1 MNPELATSYVCKVD
15 EAQRR
20 RMEAVLRERGWAFSA
35 VPHAHW
41 KAAREKVNVVCYLSG
56 KLTVQGKGTGEFV
69 LYFLEPEILGEARL
83 GYGEPS
89 GPTASAAAPPPP
101 PAEFGEPHAGM
112 DESGKGDFF
121 GPLVIAAVFADAAMG
136 AALRQAG
143 VRDSKLIKAET
154 KIQSLADAIRRITGG
169 RFAVVPL
176 GPEAYNRLYDSFGNL
191 NRLLAWGHA
200 RALENVLE
208 RVPECTLAVAD
219 KFGNERLIV
228 NALQEKGR
236 QIRLRQEVRAEA
248 DVVVAAASILA
259 RAEFLR
265 RMRRLGEEHGCVL
278 PRGAGEEVDRVAAE
292 LAARGGAELLGKVG
306 KMHFRTACRALG
318 RPEPPKI
325 PFRRPATGVSR

>member
-15 EAQRR
+15 DAQRQ
-20 RMEAVLRERGWAFSA
+20 ALADALRERGWEFGD

-41 KAAREKVNVVCYLSG
+41 KASHEKVNVVVYLSG
-56 KLTVQGKGTGEFV
+56 KVTVQGKGTGEFV

-83 GYGEPS
+83 GYETPAE
-89 GPTASAAAPPPP
+89 TADAQPAAA
-101 PAEFGEPHAGM
+101 FTGEPHAGM

-121 GPLVIAAVFADAAMG
+121 GPLVIAAVFADTAMT
-136 AALRQAG
+136 AALRKAG
-143 VRDSKLIKAET
+143 VRDSKLIKGEA
-154 KIQSLADAIRRITGG
+154 KIQGLADDIRRITGG

-176 GPEAYNRLYDSFGNL
+176 GPEAYNRLYASFGNL

-200 RALENVLE
+200 RALENLLE

-219 KFGNERLIV
+219 KFGDERLIR

-236 QIRLRQEVRAEA
+236 QIELRQEVRAEA

-265 RMRRLGEEHGCVL
+265 RMRRLGEEHGCTL
-278 PRGAGEEVDRVAAE
+278 PRGASAEVDRVATE
-292 LAARGGAELLGKVG
+292 LAVRGGAELLGKIA

-318 RPEPPKI
+318 LPEPAKI
-325 PFRRPATGVSR
+325 PFSRKSRRSS

>member
-15 EAQRR
+15 DVQRR
-20 RMEAVLRERGWAFSA
+20 RMEAALRERGWEFSV

-41 KAAREKVNVVCYLSG
+41 KATREKVNAVCYLSG

-83 GYGEPS
+83 GYVEPA
-89 GPTASAAAPPPP
+89 GPTAAAAASVA
-101 PAEFGEPHAGM
+101 AEFDEPHAGM

-121 GPLVIAAVFADAAMG
+121 GPLVIAAVFADATMG
-136 AALRQAG
+136 ASLRQAG

-169 RFAVVPL
+169 RFAVAPL
-176 GPEAYNRLYDSFGNL
+176 GPEAYNRLYGSFGNL

-200 RALENVLE
+200 RALENLLE
-208 RVPECTLAVAD
+208 RAPECTLAVAD

-236 QIRLRQEVRAEA
+236 KIRLRQEVRAEA

-292 LAARGGAELLGKVG
+292 LAKRGGAKLLGQVG

-325 PFRRPATGVSR
+325 PFCRPPSGAFR